1 MFWWTGRLIMTHDLR
16 YASVKAK
23 IMAMKKSATLT
34 LMAVVAVAVV
44 AAALV
49 SAALVTSRTV
59 SSTGSVKA
67 VGVGVYWDSACT
79 NQTSSFSWGVVA
91 PGSTASVTLYVK
103 NNGTVPVT
111 LTASFGNWN
120 PASAA
125 GYFTPGWNCTNY
137 VLGTGLVVAAVL
149 TLAVS
154 QSITGVTNFS
164 FDVTLTGTG

>member
-1 MFWWTGRLIMTHDLR
+1 MTHDSR
-16 YASVKAK
+16 YASVKAN
-23 IMAMKKSATLT
+23 IMAVQKSATLA
-34 LMAVVAVAVV
+34 LMAVAAVAIV

-49 SAALVTSRTV
+49 SAALVTSKTV
-59 SSTGSVKA
+59 NSTGSVKA

-79 NQTSSFSWGVVA
+79 NQTSSFGWGVVA
-91 PGSTASVTLYVK
+91 PSSTASVTLYVK

-125 GYFTPGWNCTNY
+125 SYLTPGWNCTNY
-137 VLGTGLVVAAVL
+137 VLGNGLVVAAVL

-164 FDVTLTGTG
+164 FDITLTGTA